1 MLARFIIRIKISRL
15 SCMVKAMESDI
26 FRYRRDIDLM
36 NDLYYCG
43 RGDVDSYINEWS
55 NKIYWKISACE
66 RLKMRLEKRLLGVVG
81 TEGKNF

>member
-1 MLARFIIRIKISRL
+1 
-15 SCMVKAMESDI
+15 MELI
-26 FRYRRDIDLM
+26 

-55 NKIYWKISACE
+55 NEVYWKISACD

-81 TEGKNF
+81 TEDKNF

>member
-1 MLARFIIRIKISRL
+1 MWKRFIIGIKISLL
-15 SCMVKAMESDI
+15 SNKIKSMEDTI
-26 FRYRRDIDLM
+26 FRYRRDMELV
-36 NDLYYCG
+36 NNLYYCG

-55 NKIYWKISACE
+55 NEVYWKISACE